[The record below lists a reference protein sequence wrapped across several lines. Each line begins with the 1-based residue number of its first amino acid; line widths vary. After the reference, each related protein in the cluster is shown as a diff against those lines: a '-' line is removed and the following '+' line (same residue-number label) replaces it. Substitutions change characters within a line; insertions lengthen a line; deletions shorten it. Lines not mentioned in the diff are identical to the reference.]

1 MLVYIQQESAFLF
14 ILALKVVFPT
24 ARVLIRE
31 PLHLIGPLLWVFF
44 FSTVPSFSSLPR
56 AIEDSRGCN
65 CLIIQSTS
73 TQAQKLYSA
82 MDLLSRPFCFLSFS
96 SQPRNVAVAD
106 LLSPSDQRY
115 CRSLLQKRISAP
127 LSLSFYIVPS
137 ATLFLTK
144 CCPFLIPI
152 RQTQFAGR

>member
-1 MLVYIQQESAFLF
+1 MLVYLQQESAFLF

-73 TQAQKLYSA
+73 TQAQKLYPA
-82 MDLLSRPFCFLSFS
+82 MDLLSRPLCFLSL
-96 SQPRNVAVAD
+96 PNREM
-106 LLSPSDQRY
+106 LRWP
-115 CRSLLQKRISAP
+115 I
-127 LSLSFYIVPS
+127 FY
-137 ATLFLTK
+137 LH
-144 CCPFLIPI
+144 PI
-152 RQTQFAGR
+152 RDTVGPYYKKEFPRP